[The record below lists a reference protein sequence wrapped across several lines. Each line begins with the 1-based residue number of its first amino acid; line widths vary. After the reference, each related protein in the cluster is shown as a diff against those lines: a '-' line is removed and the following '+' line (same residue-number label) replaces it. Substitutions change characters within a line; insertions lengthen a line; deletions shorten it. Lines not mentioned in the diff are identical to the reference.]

1 MKKEKTL
8 YRFLRY
14 NGKQIKAKKEI
25 PFELKLTSRLLLDEL
40 CFNWNKKHVEEK
52 IDDTITSGDKQEFA
66 RWSEVYKEYIW
77 E

>member
-14 NGKQIKAKKEI
+14 KGKQIEAKKEI
-25 PFELKLTSRLLLDEL
+25 PFELKMTSRLVLDEL
-40 CFNWNKKHVEEK
+40 CFNWNRKHVEDK
-52 IDDTITSGDKQEFA
+52 IDDTLTSGDKQEFA